1 MISIFHP
8 NGKLEGEVD
17 LPASK
22 SISNRLLILQA
33 QYPKIEIENLS
44 EAEDTV
50 LLHKALKQK
59 SSTIDVNHAGSS
71 LRFLTAYFA
80 FKAGCKVVL
89 TGSKRLQQRPIKILV
104 DSLKSL
110 GAKITY
116 QEKEGFAPLIIEGV
130 KPPNFGE
137 VTIDASTSS
146 QFVTALLLMAGN
158 FKEGL
163 KLQLKNQI
171 VSASYI
177 ELTLALLSKFGFE
190 TKIEGNE
197 IFAKFQ
203 SFKTKKF
210 IVENDWSAAS
220 FFLSMACLSSDS
232 NLLLRGLKESDL
244 QGDKSQVALFEQLGT
259 NFYFE
264 KRGLR
269 LKSAKSSINNFDCNL
284 LQMPDVTQALVVTLA
299 QKNIRAII
307 SGLQTLPLKETNRIE
322 ALKTE
327 LQKFGKIINTNKTSI
342 NISGE
347 FNQNPIA
354 TIETYHDHRMAM
366 AFAALGLIQKLNIVD
381 EEVVSKSFPNYWEVL
396 KSLGFVIDITS

>member
-89 TGSKRLQQRPIKILV
+89 TGSKRLQQRPIKTLV

-116 QEKEGFAPLIIEGV
+116 QEKEGFAPLVIEGV

-171 VSASYI
+171 V
-177 ELTLALLSKFGFE
+177 
-190 TKIEGNE
+190 
-197 IFAKFQ
+197 
-203 SFKTKKF
+203 
-210 IVENDWSAAS
+210 
-220 FFLSMACLSSDS
+220 
-232 NLLLRGLKESDL
+232 
-244 QGDKSQVALFEQLGT
+244 
-259 NFYFE
+259 
-264 KRGLR
+264 
-269 LKSAKSSINNFDCNL
+269 
-284 LQMPDVTQALVVTLA
+284 
-299 QKNIRAII
+299 
-307 SGLQTLPLKETNRIE
+307 
-322 ALKTE
+322 
-327 LQKFGKIINTNKTSI
+327 
-342 NISGE
+342 
-347 FNQNPIA
+347 
-354 TIETYHDHRMAM
+354 
-366 AFAALGLIQKLNIVD
+366 
-381 EEVVSKSFPNYWEVL
+381 
-396 KSLGFVIDITS
+396 

>member
-50 LLHKALKQK
+50 LLQKALKQK

-80 FKAGCKVVL
+80 FKPGCKVLL
-89 TGSKRLQQRPIKILV
+89 TGSKRLKQRPIKPLV

-110 GAKITY
+110 GANITY
-116 QEKEGFAPLIIEGV
+116 QEKEGFAPLVIKGV

-146 QFVTALLLMAGN
+146 QFVTALLLIAGN
-158 FKEGL
+158 FEEGL

-177 ELTLALLSKFGFE
+177 DLTLALLSKFGFE
-190 TKIEGNE
+190 TKIKGNE

-220 FFLSMACLSSDS
+220 FFMSMACLSSDS
-232 NLLLRGLKESDL
+232 NLLLNGLKEFDL
-244 QGDKSQVALFEQLGT
+244 QGDKNQVALFEQLSL

-269 LKSAKSSINNFDCNL
+269 LTSAKSSIKTFDCNL

-299 QKNIRAII
+299 QKNIRGNI
-307 SGLQTLPLKETNRIE
+307 SGLQTLPSKETNRIE

-327 LQKFGKIINTNKTSI
+327 LQMFGKVVETGNDYLR
-342 NISGE
+342 ISGN
-347 FNQNPIA
+347 FTLNPNVK
-354 TIETYHDHRMAM
+354 IETYKDHRMAM
-366 AFAALGLIQKLNIVD
+366 AFASLGLIQKIRIVD